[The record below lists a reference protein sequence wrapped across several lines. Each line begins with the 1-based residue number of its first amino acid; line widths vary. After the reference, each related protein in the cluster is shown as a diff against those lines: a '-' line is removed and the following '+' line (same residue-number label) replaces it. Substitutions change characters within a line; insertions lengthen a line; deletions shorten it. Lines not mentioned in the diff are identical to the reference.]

1 MEDPGLACALVH
13 EECHPSFGSIRTS
26 TAHESRMEISG
37 VAPGGADR
45 SFLSWG
51 YPQVF
56 TDGRCGKI
64 CPLGGFSDMSRETSR
79 A

>member
-13 EECHPSFGSIRTS
+13 EKCHPSLVRMGH
-26 TAHESRMEISG
+26 AHESRRGILGSS
-37 VAPGGADR
+37 GADR

-51 YPQVF
+51 YSQVF

-64 CPLGGFSDMSRETSR
+64 CPLGGCSDMSREMSR
-79 A
+79 P

>member
-13 EECHPSFGSIRTS
+13 EECHPSLVRIGAS
-26 TAHESRMEISG
+26 TAHESRMEIPG
-37 VAPGGADR
+37 VAPADR

-64 CPLGGFSDMSRETSR
+64 CPLGGCSDMSRETSR